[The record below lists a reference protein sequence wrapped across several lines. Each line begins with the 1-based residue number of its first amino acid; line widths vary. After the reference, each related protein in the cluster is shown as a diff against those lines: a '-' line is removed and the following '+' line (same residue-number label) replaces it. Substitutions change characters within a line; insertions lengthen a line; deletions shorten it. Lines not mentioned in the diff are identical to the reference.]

1 MATVVTRY
9 VDPNSAPG
17 GDGTTNAL
25 SGANCAY
32 QSLFAWEAAR
42 QRNLTTADEIER
54 VICSSDDAGS
64 THAADTTAV
73 NITGWTCDAT
83 RYIEIVGAT
92 PPGAKWNDN
101 IYRLVVTA
109 GANSTYGITV
119 GEDYVRLVGLQA
131 KVVAGTYTGC
141 EVVKPSSST
150 GFSVRRCLLILDT
163 NSSGYICDTVLA
175 SGPSVFENCLLIV
188 IGGASATTWRGL
200 VMRISGDAARNCT
213 LIGKGTG
220 TTTRGYWS
228 YTSGYATVTNCIVRG
243 FADGFYSTAF
253 NSASDYNSSN
263 ISGDAPNT
271 GGSGNNNAQSPWYS
285 GATADSAIFVDA
297 TNNDY
302 HLLSDAIFIGVG
314 VDLSGSFSDDIDGVT
329 RTGTWDIGADEYVA
343 AGGSTYN
350 EALTL
355 AFAADLTRSG
365 ILSAINAL
373 ILAVASGQDQ
383 SGGMTLTEALT
394 LAIASG
400 QGQSG
405 GMTFEEAVSFAISAI
420 SVQSATTEM
429 STGLSLGI
437 TADQGSGST
446 AEMDATIAL
455 SLVAAILQSE
465 SVEGAPQTYDELV
478 TMATNT
484 GMSQSTVGSLQEAL
498 TLAATAGIGL
508 TSQAIMVNALI
519 LQIVSLMD
527 GSFSVF
533 VITTGNKL
541 QFVFKKRKDHFI
553 Q

>member
-1 MATVVTRY
+1 
-9 VDPNSAPG
+9 
-17 GDGTTNAL
+17 
-25 SGANCAY
+25 
-32 QSLFAWEAAR
+32 
-42 QRNLTTADEIER
+42 
-54 VICSSDDAGS
+54 
-64 THAADTTAV
+64 
-73 NITGWTCDAT
+73 
-83 RYIEIVGAT
+83 
-92 PPGAKWNDN
+92 
-101 IYRLVVTA
+101 
-109 GANSTYGITV
+109 
-119 GEDYVRLVGLQA
+119 
-131 KVVAGTYTGC
+131 
-141 EVVKPSSST
+141 
-150 GFSVRRCLLILDT
+150 
-163 NSSGYICDTVLA
+163 
-175 SGPSVFENCLLIV
+175 
-188 IGGASATTWRGL
+188 
-200 VMRISGDAARNCT
+200 
-213 LIGKGTG
+213 
-220 TTTRGYWS
+220 
-228 YTSGYATVTNCIVRG
+228 VRG

-263 ISGDAPNT
+263 ISGNAPNT

-297 TNNDY
+297 ANNDY
-302 HLLSDAIFIGVG
+302 HLLSDAIFVGIG
-314 VDLSGSFSDDIDGVT
+314 VDLSGTFTDDIDGDT
-329 RTGTWDIGADEYVA
+329 RSAWDLGADEYVA